1 VGRTLELDVDCTDA
15 YGRREINADGRGGVP
30 PSSSGKKKKDEDATR
45 LPIKR
50 CTV

>member
-1 VGRTLELDVDCTDA
+1 MGRTLEHDVDCTNA
-15 YGRREINADGRGGVP
+15 YGRREINANGRGSVP

-50 CTV
+50 CRV